1 MTYPSCNKDSVT
13 ELEIEAKCL
22 ITYISIPSHQI
33 QDLKSEKLRRL
44 AAEETGKLS

>member
-22 ITYISIPSHQI
+22 ISHITVPSHQI
-33 QDLKSEKLRRL
+33 QDLKLDKTQEV
-44 AAEETGKLS
+44 GC